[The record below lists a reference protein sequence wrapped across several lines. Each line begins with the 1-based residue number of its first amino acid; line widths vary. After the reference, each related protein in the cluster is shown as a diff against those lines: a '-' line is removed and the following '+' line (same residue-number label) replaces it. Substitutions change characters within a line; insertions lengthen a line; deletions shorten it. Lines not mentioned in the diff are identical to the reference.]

1 MDWSLYPNLYHY
13 VKKFPQSKTKEVE
26 DHCTQQRIDYPEK
39 KNPVKK
45 VERLFLPFQKT
56 TTEASTQSHNE
67 SLWKI
72 LCKYIDKDHTLTS
85 KSYQSEN
92 MSYLIRSLRDF
103 VVKPEIR
110 SILTSRRMYPIL
122 EMLDKPYVE
131 FTRQHQNAIGFFFAY
146 LLEYKIKID
155 NDNYLYHPESVNTL
169 TISRNSKGYWYE
181 QETQQIKI
189 DTY

>member
-1 MDWSLYPNLYHY
+1 MDWSLYPNLYYY
-13 VKKFPQSKTKEVE
+13 VKKFPQTKAKEVE
-26 DHCTQQRIDYPEK
+26 EDSTQQCVSYPEK

-45 VERLFLPFQKT
+45 VDRLFLPFQKI
-56 TTEASTQSHNE
+56 TTEASTQSNNE

-72 LCKYIDKDHTLTS
+72 LCKYIDKDHIITT
-85 KSYQSEN
+85 KSYQNEN
-92 MSYLIRSLRDF
+92 LSYLIRSLKEF
-103 VVKPEIR
+103 VVKPDIR

-155 NDNYLYHPESVNTL
+155 NDNYTYLPESVNIL
-169 TISRNSKGYWYE
+169 TITRNSKGYWFE

>member
-1 MDWSLYPNLYHY
+1 MDWSLYPNLYYY
-13 VKKFPQSKTKEVE
+13 VKKFPQTKTKEVD
-26 DHCTQQRIDYPEK
+26 DHCTQQSVVYPEK

-45 VERLFLPFQKT
+45 IDRLFLPFQKIT
-56 TTEASTQSHNE
+56 SEPSLQSNNE

-72 LCKYIDKDHTLTS
+72 LCKYIDREHIHTS

-92 MSYLIRSLRDF
+92 VAYLIRSLRDF
-103 VVKPEIR
+103 IVKPEIR

-122 EMLDKPYVE
+122 ELLDKPYVE
-131 FTRQHQNAIGFFFAY
+131 ITRQHQNAIGFLFAY

-155 NDNYLYHPESVNTL
+155 NDQYIYHPDSVNVL
-169 TISRNSKGYWYE
+169 TIGRNSKGYWYE